1 MHRRTVFGHDAK
13 LTRSTHNSQESMLT
27 LHIMFSAPGRMI
39 NDFLVVVPEDEAT
52 LEGFAT
58 NRYVKF
64 LTIQ

>member
-1 MHRRTVFGHDAK
+1 
-13 LTRSTHNSQESMLT
+13 MLT
-27 LHIMFSAPGRMI
+27 LHLMFSAPGRMI